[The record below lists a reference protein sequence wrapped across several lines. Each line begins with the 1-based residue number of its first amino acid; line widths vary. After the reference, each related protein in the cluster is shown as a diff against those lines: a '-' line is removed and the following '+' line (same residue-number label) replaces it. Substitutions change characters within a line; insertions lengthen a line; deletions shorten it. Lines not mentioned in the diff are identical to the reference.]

1 MNSIILVNNTQKN
14 IAEFNNFI
22 EINNIKNNYYLNNNN
37 FSDNSSSLFTIDK
50 KKLVLVQNNTTSN
63 IYKKINQKKYNH
75 YDKYFFDSKKRV
87 ENMLGGGY
95 IVDVS
100 RVINGQPEYIGYN
113 DFKRP
118 LVNSQLLTNMDG
130 GGFFLDLGKE
140 NIGGMSPIGGYDD
153 QQPPL
158 FVQSGGNLLNKKIKH
173 LINFISLNGKYK
185 LPKYVINDI
194 NKL

>member
-1 MNSIILVNNTQKN
+1 MNSIILVNNTRKN
-14 IAEFNNFI
+14 IAEFNNFL
-22 EINNIKNNYYLNNNN
+22 ENNNIENKYHLNNNN
-37 FSDNSSSLFTIDK
+37 FCPNSSSLFKVVK
-50 KKLVLVQNNTTSN
+50 KSLNLVQNDTTSN
-63 IYKKINQKKYNH
+63 IYKKINQKKYNN
-75 YDKYFFDSKKRV
+75 YNKYFFDSKKRV

-100 RVINGQPEYIGYN
+100 RVINGQPEYIGYD

-118 LVNSQLLTNMDG
+118 LVSSQLLTNMDG

-140 NIGGMSPIGGYDD
+140 NVGGMSPIGGYDD

-173 LINFISLNGKYK
+173 LINYISLNGKYK

-194 NKL
+194 NSL

>member
-1 MNSIILVNNTQKN
+1 MNSIILVNNTRKN

-22 EINNIKNNYYLNNNN
+22 ENNNIENKYYLNNNN
-37 FSDNSSSLFTIDK
+37 FSLNSSSLFKVVK
-50 KKLVLVQNNTTSN
+50 KSLNLVENNTTSN
-63 IYKKINQKKYNH
+63 IYKKINYKKYNN
-75 YDKYFFDSKKRV
+75 YDKYFFDSKKRIK
-87 ENMLGGGY
+87 NMSGGGY

-100 RVINGQPEYIGYN
+100 SIINGQPEYIGYD

-140 NIGGMSPIGGYDD
+140 NVGGMSPIGGYDD

-173 LINFISLNGKYK
+173 LINYISRNGKYK
-185 LPKYVINDI
+185 LPKYVLNDI
-194 NKL
+194 NNL